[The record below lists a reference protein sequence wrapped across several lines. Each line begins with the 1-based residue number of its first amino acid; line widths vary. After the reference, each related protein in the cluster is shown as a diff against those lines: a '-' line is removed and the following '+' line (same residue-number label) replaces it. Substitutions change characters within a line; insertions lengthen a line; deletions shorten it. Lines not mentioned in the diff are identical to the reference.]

1 MTNSYRCLVLRRSDG
16 TIWEG
21 FLLRFEDGLTLTGAG
36 LWFRPL
42 MEATAESPDRVA
54 DRLGGTIPDTEHDE
68 KRSNH

>member
-1 MTNSYRCLVLRRSDG
+1 M
-16 TIWEG
+16 
-21 FLLRFEDGLTLTGAG
+21 RFEDGLTLTGAG

-42 MEATAESPDRVA
+42 TEAKAESLARVA